1 MSTYHSN
8 AKKSVHYIRAK
19 EGISHEGQS
28 ELQTDRRL
36 ILSSTKVRGR
46 ERGGE
51 RRGGEGERLRH
62 KSIHLRD
69 ALLSSVSGEE
79 ELNAMKN

>member
-1 MSTYHSN
+1 M
-8 AKKSVHYIRAK
+8 
-19 EGISHEGQS
+19 
-28 ELQTDRRL
+28 QTDRRL
-36 ILSSTKVRGR
+36 TLSSTKVRGR
-46 ERGGE
+46 ERERERERKREEGG
-51 RRGGEGERLRH
+51 RLGH

>member
-1 MSTYHSN
+1 M
-8 AKKSVHYIRAK
+8 KSDSVLHKGER
-19 EGISHEGQS
+19 EG
-28 ELQTDRRL
+28 
-36 ILSSTKVRGR
+36 GR
-46 ERGGE
+46 EKGGGRGGG
-51 RRGGEGERLRH
+51 RGGRLGH